1 MEIKKRIELNKLLP
15 ANPVTVELGVA
26 EGLFSR
32 DILERW
38 KPAKHYLVDMWESH
52 PEFKGDAGFE
62 QTWHNKNFAN
72 VKELMKPFQ
81 NAELL
86 RGSTVSMANKLKHNS
101 VDLVYVDA
109 CHAYE
114 CVMNDI
120 KAWWPKLKVGGIM
133 AFHDYENNDYGV
145 NQAVKEFASLHSIK
159 INSIPE
165 NRWEDAGAWIKKLK

>member
-1 MEIKKRIELNKLLP
+1 MEIKYRIELSKLLP
-15 ANPVTVELGVA
+15 LNPVTVELGVA

-38 KPAKHYLVDMWESH
+38 KPSKHYLVDMWESH
-52 PEFKGDAGFE
+52 PEFPGDAGAE
-62 QTWHNKNFAN
+62 QTWHNKNYNN
-72 VKELMKPFQ
+72 VKELIKPFQ

-86 RGSTVSMANKLKHNS
+86 RGSTVSMANKLKNNS

-109 CHAYE
+109 CHSYD
-114 CVMNDI
+114 CVKNDI

-133 AFHDYENNDYGV
+133 AFHDFENNDYGV
-145 NQAVKEFASLHSIK
+145 KQAVHEFASWNSVEV
-159 INSIPE
+159 NSIPE